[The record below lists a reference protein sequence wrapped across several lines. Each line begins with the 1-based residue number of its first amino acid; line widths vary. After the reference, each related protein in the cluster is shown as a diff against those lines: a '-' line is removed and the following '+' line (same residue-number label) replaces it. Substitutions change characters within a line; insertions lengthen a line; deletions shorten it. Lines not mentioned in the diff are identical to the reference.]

1 MVILRA
7 FLPALL
13 FTSACATP
21 LPGNFQALRFP
32 TADPKELLCQLPI
45 LKKIICPRSGNGSL
59 YVWTPLG
66 LALGTSDDS
75 GARRFVVKYA
85 SASRWAPSTVAS
97 TWDLPTGAVNQ
108 TSLPLACPQPGVDS
122 SAYTEDCLSMII
134 YVPPGLTLYSN
145 APTLMWIH
153 GGSFIVGS
161 STGPGLD
168 GSKLA
173 VATNSIVA
181 VVQYRLGA
189 LGFMSPD
196 GTTNLAI
203 QDIINALKFL
213 NKVSPAFG
221 GSNSKITVAGQSSGA
236 NMIRALLA
244 VPSASSLFKS
254 AILQSDPMNYGFL
267 APATQQT
274 LQNSFNTLIG
284 CDSTDTTCLD
294 NLSLDAIISAQM
306 TLFNTAASLDPS
318 TGAAEPI
325 RPVRDGTLITS
336 PLDSSAAFP
345 SVSKP
350 ILVTTV
356 LNEAGFA
363 IYGQFPNPL
372 PSAYFEPMCDATF
385 GANRTTIIVDS
396 PYYPATPGPD
406 GGDPDARSQLQL
418 VGTDYLWK
426 CSGWTFARNWVQN
439 GGTAYV
445 GEYQLG
451 ASYAGNNAVSYCT
464 EEGVVCHQDDI
475 EIIFGT
481 VSNPTTAQAALIAE
495 MQQRYKAFI
504 STGNPNVAGLST
516 WTAATTS
523 DVNALPFGGTDPVV
537 VGACDPSFWGH
548 DVQYDY
554 QVYDI

>member
-1 MVILRA
+1 MVVLRA
-7 FLPALL
+7 LLPALL
-13 FTSACATP
+13 IISACATP
-21 LPGNFQALRFP
+21 LPGDFQALRFP
-32 TADPKELLCQLPI
+32 SADPKELLCQLPI
-45 LKKIICPRSGNGSL
+45 LKKFLCPRSGNSSL
-59 YVWTPLG
+59 YVKTPLG
-66 LALGTSDDS
+66 LAIGTPDDS
-75 GARRFVVKYA
+75 GVRRFVVKYA
-85 SASRWAPSTVAS
+85 SASRWGPSTVAS
-97 TWDLPTGAVNQ
+97 SWALPTGAANE
-108 TSLPLACPQPGVDS
+108 TSLPPACPQPGVDPS
-122 SAYTEDCLSMII
+122 VYNEDCLSMTI
-134 YVPPGLTLYSN
+134 YVPPDLPLYSS

-161 STGPGLD
+161 ATGPGLD

-196 GTTNLAI
+196 GTTNLAVK
-203 QDIINALKFL
+203 DIINALKFL

-221 GSNSKITVAGQSSGA
+221 GSYSKISVAGQSSGA

-267 APATQQT
+267 APAVQQT
-274 LQNSFNTLIG
+274 LQSSYNGLIG
-284 CDSTDTTCLD
+284 CDATNTTCLD
-294 NLSLDAIISAQM
+294 ELSLDAIINAQM
-306 TLFNTAASLDPS
+306 NLFSNAVKLDASA
-318 TGAAEPI
+318 GIAEPI
-325 RPVRDGTLITS
+325 RPVRDGSLITS

-363 IYGQFPNPL
+363 IYGQFQSPL
-372 PSAYFEPMCDATF
+372 PSTSFEPICEASVGTERS
-385 GANRTTIIVDS
+385 ALIVDS

-406 GGDPDARSQLQL
+406 GGESDARSQLQIM
-418 VGTDYLWK
+418 GTDYMWK

-439 GGTAYV
+439 GGKAYV

-451 ASYAGNNAVSYCT
+451 ASYAGNSAVSYCT

-475 EIIFGT
+475 EIVFGT
-481 VSNPTTAQAALIAE
+481 VSNPTTAQAALITE

-504 STGNPNVAGLST
+504 ATGNPNVAGLST

-523 DVNALPFGGTDPVV
+523 DVNALPLGGTDPVV
-537 VGACDPSFWGH
+537 VGACDPGFWGH